1 MSVRNFRDQPRAYR
15 RSPPG
20 PRHVRF
26 RPGFVDKNEML
37 GIKPR
42 LLHLP
47 LRSLLRNIGPV
58 LLGRFQH
65 FFFKVSFSFRN
76 AVQSVW
82 RLSSVPSASLSSC
95 NVMSGRLAT
104 CF

>member
-1 MSVRNFRDQPRAYR
+1 MRDFREQPRSSW
-15 RSPPG
+15 RSAAG

-26 RPGFVDKNEML
+26 RPGFVDKNEMF
-37 GIKPR
+37 GIEPR
-42 LLHLP
+42 LLHPP
-47 LRSLLRNIGPV
+47 LRPLLSNIGTI
-58 LLGRFQH
+58 LLGSFQH
-65 FFFKVSFSFRN
+65 FFFKVSFSVRN

-95 NVMSGRLAT
+95 NVMSGRSAM